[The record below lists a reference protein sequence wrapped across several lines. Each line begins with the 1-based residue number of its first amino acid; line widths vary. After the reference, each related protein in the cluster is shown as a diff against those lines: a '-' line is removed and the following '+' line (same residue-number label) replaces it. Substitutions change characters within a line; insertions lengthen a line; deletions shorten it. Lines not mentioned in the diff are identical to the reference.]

1 MDIIEHKQLKIESA
15 LRLVEDKKVIAIAR
29 YIHSLGGAKL
39 LVDWRKVE
47 LKVEKVGVELK
58 GEKVELAMALLQFRR
73 IASELIEAIKKI
85 TQGKLSASELI
96 QTLKDDR
103 WQHLAEGK
111 SDAAEEALLRTL
123 RDFLRFYVRAKQ
135 NSEVEK
141 WWKENGNGKS
151 ESDSD
156 GKVGND
162 EHIEADK
169 AGAETNSPLSYQQV
183 KERFWKERGDAS

>member
-73 IASELIEAIKKI
+73 IASELIEAIKQI
-85 TQGKLSASELI
+85 TQGKLSASELV

-111 SDAAEEALLRTL
+111 GDAAEEALLRTL

-135 NSEVEK
+135 NGEVEK

-151 ESDSD
+151 NSD

-169 AGAETNSPLSYQQV
+169 AGAEANSPLSYQQV